1 VNGPNSLQV
10 RPAQRLTAP
19 DGTEAN
25 IDIVPFVQA
34 PSLSRLLN
42 LHHRPSRLAH
52 ISGCSDR

>member
-19 DGTEAN
+19 DGTEADID

-42 LHHRPSRLAH
+42 LCITGPAASPT
-52 ISGCSDR
+52 SGML